1 MTSVTAAVLVA
12 AGILLLAWKARLNYL
27 RLPALPAGAILEAD
41 LTVIIP
47 ARNEAAGI
55 ARVVGSFPDTD
66 VVVVDDASTDGTA
79 ELARAAGAQVIPA
92 PPLPPGHMGKPNACA
107 AGALASPTQWLLFV
121 DADTWYQPGFAS
133 RMVAYAEE
141 EKLEMV
147 SAFLRQH
154 TESFFERVLLPY
166 AFSLYFTGVNAD
178 RVNSAVSREALANGQ
193 CLLVRRE
200 AYRKLGG
207 HASVAQSVIEDV
219 ALARRAKELRL
230 NSRVIRAEDCGN
242 VRMYDSLGAI
252 WRGFEKNSFRFLL
265 VNPLSGALVIAA
277 SIVFTSYLPILAW
290 LLRDGAWAVA
300 AGFALLPGIVLW
312 PWYRTLLAVV
322 RVPLAIYLFQLIALT
337 GMLKTLTRRKTLWKG
352 RPVG

>member
-1 MTSVTAAVLVA
+1 MTSLTAALLVA

-27 RLPALPAGAILEAD
+27 RLPPLPAGEAQAAD
-41 LTVIIP
+41 VTVIIP
-47 ARNEAAGI
+47 ARNEAANI
-55 ARVVGSFPDTD
+55 ARVVRSLSGVD
-66 VVVVDDASTDGTA
+66 VVVVDDGSTDGTA
-79 ELARAAGAQVIPA
+79 EEARAAGAEVIAA
-92 PPLPPGHMGKPNACA
+92 PPLPPGHLGKPNACH

-121 DADTWYQPGFAS
+121 DADTWYEPGFAA
-133 RMVAYAEE
+133 RFVAYAEQ

-154 TESFFERVLLPY
+154 TETFFERVLLPY

-178 RVNSAVSREALANGQ
+178 RVNSALSKEALANGQ
-193 CLLVRRE
+193 CLLIRRD

-219 ALARRAKELRL
+219 ALARRAKEIGL
-230 NSRVIRAEDCGN
+230 NSRVIRAEHFGS
-242 VRMYDSLGAI
+242 VRMYESLRAI

-277 SIVFTSYLPILAW
+277 SVIFTSYLPILAW
-290 LLRDGAWAVA
+290 LLRDGAWAPSA
-300 AGFALLPGIVLW
+300 AFALLPGLALL
-312 PWYRTLLAVV
+312 PWYRSPMALWQAPV
-322 RVPLAIYLFQLIALT
+322 AIYLFQLIALS